1 MGPSSLNAFWKEF
14 QEDLENKKK
23 NQLPSK
29 SLPLRDP
36 DHDWP
41 CQVSL
46 IHGLGRWLSRVRNC
60 QLLEPWCPFEKN
72 PHLGHLCS
80 LRCTTAH
87 KYGQILFAARW
98 LWESR
103 FSLPPK
109 VNGLL
114 SDVPAVAETLVL
126 LPSFFLG
133 GLSPRVQSHPS
144 QRQPLPPP
152 RRGRVSLGVHGGGP
166 SHIVVGCGG
175 GCHALQLSLPSCSR
189 TTRAHHSHNPLPSGP
204 HSTTRGLLSP
214 SPQAS
219 KCSLPALGG
228 CPRTLSPWAPEGPGQ
243 EALIPNSPP

>member
-109 VNGLL
+109 VNRLL

-133 GLSPRVQSHPS
+133 GLSARVQSHPS

-175 GCHALQLSLPSCSR
+175 GVTLCSSLSPAAPGPPEPTIHTTPSLQVPTPQHVAFCPQAHRPPNAPSQLWGVVLGLSLP
-189 TTRAHHSHNPLPSGP
+189 
-204 HSTTRGLLSP
+204 GL
-214 SPQAS
+214 Q
-219 KCSLPALGG
+219 KDLG
-228 CPRTLSPWAPEGPGQ
+228 RKL
-243 EALIPNSPP
+243 

>member
-133 GLSPRVQSHPS
+133 GLSARVQSHPS

-175 GCHALQLSLPSCSR
+175 VSR
-189 TTRAHHSHNPLPSGP
+189 SAAF
-204 HSTTRGLLSP
+204 
-214 SPQAS
+214 SPQ
-219 KCSLPALGG
+219 LL
-228 CPRTLSPWAPEGPGQ
+228 Q
-243 EALIPNSPP
+243 DHQSPPFTQPPPFRSPLHNTWPFVPKPTGLQMLPPSSGGLS